1 MMSKKAL
8 IFAAWAVFLALEGPV
23 GGEDSAPQPA
33 EFAVIIVIDGCRPEY
48 LELAPL
54 PNIGT
59 LAKAGITYE
68 QAWVGQ
74 VPTNT
79 PVSHATLGTG
89 TFPAHHGVVGFKWKH
104 PVTGKSYYP
113 CTLENIRRGLLLKTI
128 SEAHVPSVFQL
139 YKSKYPNRRT
149 LAVSSVKRYAALTMG
164 TEAADYILFT
174 PSSKKSKVWGEEGIE
189 KGQVRFFEC
198 LAGHAVSDET
208 LDRINRGVR
217 PYDRPGDFDTW
228 VVDAFLTA
236 FEQEQPHFSMLN
248 LPETDETGHLCGGM
262 SSPETMRPVIQNVDH
277 QIGKIIEAF
286 KNAGIYDKTLF
297 VVTADHGMVV
307 NHANVSVWSYCRSF
321 LRPGWLPQ
329 LGVTTPFLWLRDS
342 SQSKYAA
349 EAMAGLHP
357 SGIDG
362 IFVKQ
367 EGEKGIG
374 YRKTLGLNCDPLFDE
389 AWDYLLGTLAC
400 PSSPDIFLRLREN
413 TIIGKKYT
421 LNQRGKHYQG
431 TWGTQHIP
439 LMICGPGVRS
449 DFRSQAPAR
458 LVDIPPTVLSLMG
471 ISFGRMDG
479 VLLADSLIKADPE
492 HISTQTRV
500 SALLSPYQE
509 ALMRKSQADMQERP
523 VSGRGSVLSS
533 PWSYN
538 IFFSGVLLLM
548 CLVTKKWRVIPRR
561 FSYVVLS
568 ALVLLFVSFQIAF
581 IYFMFRMLEF

>member
-1 MMSKKAL
+1 MIGKKVL
-8 IFAAWAVFLALEGPV
+8 IFSTLAVFLALVGPV

-59 LAKAGITYE
+59 LAKAGVTYGR
-68 QAWVGQ
+68 AWVGQ

-89 TFPAHHGVVGFKWKH
+89 TFPARHGVVGFKWKH
-104 PVTGKSYYP
+104 PITGKSYYP
-113 CTLENIRRGLLLKTI
+113 CTSENIRKGMLLATI

-139 YKSKYPNRRT
+139 YKSKYPKRRT
-149 LAVSSVKRYAALTMG
+149 LAVSSVKPYAAMTTG
-164 TEAADYILFT
+164 TEAADFILFT
-174 PSSKKSKVWGEEGIE
+174 PSAKQSNAWGEEGIE

-198 LAGHAVSDET
+198 LSGHAVSDET
-208 LDRINRGVR
+208 LELINRDIR

-236 FEQEQPHFSMLN
+236 FEQERPHFSILN
-248 LPETDETGHLCGGM
+248 LPETDEMGHLCGGI
-262 SSPETMRPVIQNVDH
+262 SSPETMRPVIRNVDH
-277 QIGKIIEAF
+277 QIGRIIEAF

-307 NHANVSVWSYCRSF
+307 NHSNVSVWSYARSF

-329 LGVTTPFLWLRDS
+329 LGVTTPFVWLRDS
-342 SQSKYAA
+342 SQSKSAG
-349 EAMAGLHP
+349 EAMARLHP

-367 EGEKGIG
+367 EDEKEIA
-374 YRKTLGLNCDPLFDE
+374 YRKTLGLGRDQAFGE
-389 AWDYLLGTLAC
+389 AWDYLLDTLAC
-400 PSSPDIFLRLREN
+400 PSSPDVYLRLREN
-413 TIIGKKYT
+413 TLIGKKYA

-431 TWGTQHIP
+431 TWKTQHIP
-439 LMICGPGVRS
+439 LIISGPGVRS

-458 LVDIPPTVLSLMG
+458 IVDISPTVLYLMG
-471 ISFGRMDG
+471 IGFGHMDG
-479 VLLADSLIKADPE
+479 ILLADALIEADPG
-492 HISTQTRV
+492 HISTQADV
-500 SALLSPYQE
+500 SARLTPYQE
-509 ALMRKSQADMQERP
+509 ALIRKSQADMQEGP
-523 VSGRGSVLSS
+523 VSKRDSVFSS
-533 PWSYN
+533 PWSCN
-538 IFFSGVLLLM
+538 ILFSVVLLVM
-548 CLVTKKWRVIPRR
+548 CFVTKKWRVISRR
-561 FSYVVLS
+561 FTYVVLS
-568 ALVLLFVSFQIAF
+568 LLVLLFVSFQTAF